1 MKGERERGRTERTE
15 LERRWEKRTF
25 FSTSEMRE
33 VGGGERG
40 RGK

>member
-1 MKGERERGRTERTE
+1 MRTE
-15 LERRWEKRTF
+15 LERRREKRTF